1 MEKEEKEEEVE
12 KEEEGKKEEE
22 EEKDFSENYFQSPQ
36 EGFRLS
42 VTCIVHLELQ
52 STVIF
57 IQYA

>member
-1 MEKEEKEEEVE
+1 ME
-12 KEEEGKKEEE
+12 KEEEGKEEEE

-57 IQYA
+57 LFYA

>member
-1 MEKEEKEEEVE
+1 ME
-12 KEEEGKKEEE
+12 KEEEGEEEEEE

-57 IQYA
+57 LFYA

>member
-1 MEKEEKEEEVE
+1 ME
-12 KEEEGKKEEE
+12 KEEEGKAEEEEEE

-57 IQYA
+57 LFYA

>member
-1 MEKEEKEEEVE
+1 MEKEGEEKEEVE
-12 KEEEGKKEEE
+12 KEEE

-57 IQYA
+57 ILYA

>member
-1 MEKEEKEEEVE
+1 ME
-12 KEEEGKKEEE
+12 KEEEGEEK
-22 EEKDFSENYFQSPQ
+22 KDFSENYFQSPQ

-57 IQYA
+57 ILYA